1 MSQIT
6 VQEDAIRQLAKL
18 MEETG
23 LTEIEVSEG
32 EAVIR
37 VAKHAAPAYAA
48 PQMQMMAAPVAGGS
62 TPAVAEIPKDAIVSP
77 MVGTVYM
84 SPTPGAPHFISV
96 GDTVNAGDTLLI
108 IEAMKVMNPIKAPAA
123 GTVKQIFV
131 NNAQPVEFGEALV
144 VIA

>member
-1 MSQIT
+1 MSKIT
-6 VQEDAIRQLAKL
+6 VDEDAIRKLAKL

-32 EAVIR
+32 ETQIR

-48 PQMQMMAAPVAGGS
+48 AAPVAA
-62 TPAVAEIPKDAIVSP
+62 PAPGAAPVTASNEPVVGAVNSP

-84 SPTPGAPHFISV
+84 APSPGSPNFISV
-96 GDTVNAGDTLLI
+96 GANVNAGDTLCI
-108 IEAMKVMNPIKAPAA
+108 IEAMKVMNPIKAPKS

-131 NNAQPVEFGEALV
+131 ENAQPVEFGEALV